1 MYSLQGIPPEGPEE
15 LLNYYFKT
23 MKATEIETGYR
34 HLRTDELETTKG
46 GGLIVFAF
54 LAGLALA
61 YYEKRVK

>member
-1 MYSLQGIPPEGPEE
+1 
-15 LLNYYFKT
+15 